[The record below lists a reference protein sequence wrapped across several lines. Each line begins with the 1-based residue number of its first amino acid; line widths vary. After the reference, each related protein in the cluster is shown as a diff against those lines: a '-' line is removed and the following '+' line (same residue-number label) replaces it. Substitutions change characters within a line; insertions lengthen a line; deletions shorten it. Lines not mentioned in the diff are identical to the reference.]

1 MRILPSV
8 FYRRAD
14 VTQIARELLGKVL
27 VTQMNGG
34 RCSARIVETEAYA
47 GVVDK
52 ASHAYGGR
60 FTDRTRVMYE
70 DGGVAYVY
78 LCYGI
83 HHLFNVVTH
92 VKGVPHAVLVRAAE
106 PLEGLSLMSYRS
118 GRPNG
123 DSRVC
128 SGPGKL
134 ARAMGITGEFNGRSL
149 LHARFHIAD
158 DGLRFSDDIIRSTPR
173 IGVDYAG
180 DDALLRYRFIVGG
193 SPFLSGSRA
202 FNEVR

>member
-1 MRILPSV
+1 
-8 FYRRAD
+8 
-14 VTQIARELLGKVL
+14 
-27 VTQMNGG
+27 
-34 RCSARIVETEAYA
+34 
-47 GVVDK
+47 
-52 ASHAYGGR
+52 
-60 FTDRTRVMYE
+60 MYE
-70 DGGVAYVY
+70 NGGVAYVY

-134 ARAMGITGEFNGRSL
+134 ARAMGITCELNGRSL

-193 SPFLSGSRA
+193 SPFLSGSRT